1 VVEHLL
7 AKEKVAGS
15 IPVSRSPSFI
25 LKAATSPS
33 GKARLCKSCT
43 SGSNPLV
50 ASLRNVIGQSRFF
63 FCARTLPVMRQ
74 QHSYSIEALI
84 LKRSDL
90 GEADRILTLF
100 TPGKGKFHAIAKG
113 IRRPISKKAGHLELL
128 SRSQL
133 QLALGRNLDIVTQAE
148 VRENFLDLRSDLWH
162 MTCGL
167 YLAELVDR
175 FIEDNT
181 QHPAVYSLLLEML
194 RSLEANALELQA
206 SRNKGAA
213 PTGQERV
220 RTNLLLRYFEIH
232 LLANTGYEPAFRK
245 CAHCAGELR
254 PEENGF
260 SPSLGG
266 ALCPQCSRYWTRP
279 LSMNALK
286 VLRLLQRS
294 SWKEVPHLRLDNAI
308 QLEIEAV
315 MHDLLRF
322 HLERDLKA
330 WSFLEMLRLRT

>member
-1 VVEHLL
+1 
-7 AKEKVAGS
+7 
-15 IPVSRSPSFI
+15 
-25 LKAATSPS
+25 
-33 GKARLCKSCT
+33 
-43 SGSNPLV
+43 
-50 ASLRNVIGQSRFF
+50 
-63 FCARTLPVMRQ
+63 MRQ

-100 TPGKGKFHAIAKG
+100 TPTRGKYHAIAKG

-128 SRSQL
+128 SHSQL
-133 QLALGRNLDIVTQAE
+133 QMALGRNLDIVTQAE
-148 VRENFLDLRSDLWH
+148 VRENFLDLRSELWH

-175 FIEDNT
+175 FIEDHT
-181 QHPAVYSLLLEML
+181 QHPKVYSLMLEML
-194 RSLEANALELQA
+194 RSLEANACELQA
-206 SRNKGAA
+206 SRRKDAVL
-213 PTGQERV
+213 TGQERV
-220 RTNLLLRYFEIH
+220 RTNLLLRYFEMH
-232 LLANTGYEPAFRK
+232 LLAYAGYEPAFRA
-245 CAHCAGELR
+245 CAQCAGELR
-254 PEENGF
+254 PEEHGF

-266 ALCPQCSRYWTRP
+266 ALCPQCSRYWARS
-279 LSMNALK
+279 LSLNALK

-294 SWKEVPHLRLDNAI
+294 TWNEVPHLRLDGAI

-330 WSFLEMLRLRT
+330 WSFLEMLRLRR